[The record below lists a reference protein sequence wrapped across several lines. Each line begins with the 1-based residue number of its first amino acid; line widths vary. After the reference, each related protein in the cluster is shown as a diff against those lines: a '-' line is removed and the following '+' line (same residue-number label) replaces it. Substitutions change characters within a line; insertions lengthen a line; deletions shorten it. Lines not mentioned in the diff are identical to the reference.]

1 MLTWRSRRDREGVV
15 GLAPLLLRRDALLWL
30 LLLLFFADSSCFSLS
45 LSLLPRPC
53 FIPPC
58 HRTSPRPN
66 EYARPCMGSLSAP

>member
-45 LSLLPRPC
+45 PSGLVVSLPRPC
-53 FIPPC
+53 F
-58 HRTSPRPN
+58 TSLGR
-66 EYARPCMGSLSAP
+66 AR